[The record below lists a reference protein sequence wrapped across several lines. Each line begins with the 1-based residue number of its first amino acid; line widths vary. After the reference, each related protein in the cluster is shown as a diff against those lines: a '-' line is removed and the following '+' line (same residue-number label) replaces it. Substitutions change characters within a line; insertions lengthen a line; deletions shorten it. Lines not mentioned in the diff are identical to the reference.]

1 MREIQKND
9 VVQFNERHKWCGC
22 LGIVDSIKEFPDMR
36 KRIMIGIPIPE
47 KGTAYIFAEPEDIE
61 LIGEAVMVQNT
72 GEKSK

>member
-9 VVQFNERHKWCGC
+9 VVQFNEKHKWCGC
-22 LGIVDSIKEFPDMR
+22 LGIVDSVKELPDMR

-61 LIGEAVMVQNT
+61 LIGEAVMVA
-72 GEKSK
+72 KR